1 MWKLERYQVTTHGHN
16 DKQVTYKEA
25 QLVEYSDLRGKY
37 ATFEGWSGYLL
48 TFTCISTVYHYPME
62 S

>member
-37 ATFEGWSGYLL
+37 ATFEG
-48 TFTCISTVYHYPME
+48 
-62 S
+62 